1 MQTLSSLQ
9 ITTDAHDEAPPE
21 VGVAFRIFGVALDPD
36 AVTKAL
42 QLSPDHIHRV
52 GDYPNGD
59 AKYAPYKHAMWLLNS
74 NLSREE
80 SLEAHLKH
88 LFALLEPKQAQ
99 IALLAKNATIDFSCD
114 LHFVSGFSLA
124 PEIVNRLA
132 CLHVGLS
139 VTVW

>member
-1 MQTLSSLQ
+1 MQTLPSLQ

-52 GDYPNGD
+52 GDHPNGD
-59 AKYAPYKHAMWLLNS
+59 AQYAPYKHTMWLLNS
-74 NLSREE
+74 KLSREE
-80 SLEAHLKH
+80 SLEAHLTH
-88 LFALLEPKQAQ
+88 LLSLLEPKQAQ
-99 IALLAKNATIDFSCD
+99 IALLAKNTTVDFSCY
-114 LHFVSGFSLA
+114 LHFVRILFPQLLT
-124 PEIVNRLA
+124 VWLT
-132 CLHVGLS
+132 LVGLS